1 MLIRRITLFVCGLLL
16 LLPVA
21 IAVEDA
27 NPFARWDQL
36 KKATSPTPTPSSD
49 LVQPK
54 GKGHGGMAQGA
65 VEYFSAAADVQGEQ
79 QEPEKSAANRRET
92 TGTAIKQERFKTSG
106 NVSRS
111 ASSAKRAVGTQ
122 PSADSWPTLFVLQP
136 GETSSRNSLS
146 SSMTAFDSAALSNG
160 PPVKGKI
167 QQVSGEFGETN
178 QPESSGNPFSE
189 FLTTPDGSSGVTSY
203 AAAEPSL
210 DVAELPAS
218 SEEIESEIADVDS
231 LNAPRG
237 PQTPSVS
244 VQWKHH
250 SDFNVGQECRC
261 DLVVE
266 NTGRSI
272 VRNVVAEAVLPAGL
286 EVVSS
291 QPAPST
297 EGGTAKW
304 TIGELQPGEKHLIEL
319 VIIPRQQGDVE
330 LNAFVRMTGASS
342 STFSV
347 KEPKVAVRIEG
358 PAAVE
363 VGQQA
368 NYTVHVANPGS
379 GTARNVVI
387 QAAIPEGMNHR
398 EGKLLTIEIGIL
410 SPGEFRLAR
419 LSLTGAKGGEH
430 SLAVRVIGDGGLG
443 DQTMET
449 VSVAEPRLN
458 IGLRGPAERMT
469 GQNCEYEV
477 VVVNEGR
484 MQSNNVRAKYRVP
497 EGCEFVNA
505 DRGGKFREEDRT
517 IDWFVGSLEPSQVSH
532 FRITL
537 RPTAAGTA
545 NHQVGV
551 ISEHGKMTMAQ
562 HVTEVL
568 GNAQLALT
576 VAASNRQVYPGDET
590 VFEVRI
596 ENTGANPAVNV
607 GLSCELAAG
616 LESLQVSGPSEY
628 IADNGVMVFRS
639 MPTLEPGKTAVFAV
653 RTRCVRPGS
662 HKMRVRVASD
672 SVSEPLIGEESATGL
687 KR

>member
-1 MLIRRITLFVCGLLL
+1 MLIRRITLLVFGLL

-21 IAVEDA
+21 LAVEDA
-27 NPFARWDQL
+27 NPFARWDKL
-36 KKATSPTPTPSSD
+36 KQSTSPTPTSSTSVRKVGFD
-49 LVQPK
+49 SATSE
-54 GKGHGGMAQGA
+54 AQGE
-65 VEYFSAAADVQGEQ
+65 VEYFSATSAMKDKLQQTEKTKVATKGDMIAPRVQ
-79 QEPEKSAANRRET
+79 QERLKTSLAAGIPAKSSAVTKAPRWSPDSVIQPQGRPQERT
-92 TGTAIKQERFKTSG
+92 SSTGTEKLNVAAFTSNAPVQP
-106 NVSRS
+106 NV
-111 ASSAKRAVGTQ
+111 
-122 PSADSWPTLFVLQP
+122 
-136 GETSSRNSLS
+136 
-146 SSMTAFDSAALSNG
+146 
-160 PPVKGKI
+160 
-167 QQVSGEFGETN
+167 QQVSAEFGETN
-178 QPESSGNPFSE
+178 QQEAAANPFSE
-189 FLTTPDGSSGVTSY
+189 FVTTDDGDSGVTSY
-203 AAAEPSL
+203 DQSVPSP
-210 DVAELPAS
+210 DATAFSESSPEAS
-218 SEEIESEIADVDS
+218 ENADSEVVSGDS
-231 LNAPRG
+231 LNAPQG

-244 VQWKHH
+244 VQWMHH
-250 SDFNVGQECRC
+250 SDLNVGQECRC
-261 DLVVE
+261 DLVLE

-272 VRNVVAEAVLPAGL
+272 VRSVVAEAVLPAGV
-286 EVVSS
+286 EVVQS
-291 QPAPST
+291 QPAPTT

-304 TIGELQPGEKHLIEL
+304 TVGELEPGEKRLIEL
-319 VIIPRQQGDVE
+319 TIIPRQQGDVQ
-330 LNAFVRMTGASS
+330 LNAFVRLTGASS

-379 GTARNVVI
+379 GTASNVVI
-387 QAAIPEGMNHR
+387 QAAVPDGMSHR
-398 EGKLLTIEIGIL
+398 EGKLLTIEIGTL

-430 SLAVRVIGDGGLG
+430 SLAVRAIADGGLG

-469 GQNCEYEV
+469 GQSCEYEV

-484 MQSNNVRAKYRVP
+484 MQSNNVRAKYRIP
-497 EGCEFVNA
+497 DGCEFVSAN
-505 DRGGKFREEDRT
+505 RGGKFREADRT
-517 IDWFVGSLEPSQVSH
+517 IDWFVGSLEPNQVSH

-537 RPTAAGTA
+537 RPTAAGTST
-545 NHQVGV
+545 HQVGV

-562 HVTEVL
+562 HVTEVQ
-568 GNAQLALT
+568 GNAELILT
-576 VAASNRQVYPGDET
+576 VEASNRKVYTGDET

-596 ENTGANPAVNV
+596 ENTGASPAINV

-639 MPTLEPGKTAVFAV
+639 MPTLAPGKTAVFAV
-653 RTRCVRPGS
+653 RTKCLRPGN
-662 HKMRVRVASD
+662 HKIRVRVASE
-672 SVSEPLIGEESATGL
+672 SVSDPLIGEETATGL